1 MVEDTCAA
9 AAVDT
14 IQGVSI
20 MWLQKAEEEEGVICR
35 ALQHLEMEKL
45 KKNPAKEI
53 EKERPVRWE
62 GK

>member
-1 MVEDTCAA
+1 
-9 AAVDT
+9 
-14 IQGVSI
+14 

-35 ALQHLEMEKL
+35 ALHHLEMEKVKKK

-53 EKERPVRWE
+53 ERPVRWE

>member
-1 MVEDTCAA
+1 M
-9 AAVDT
+9 DT

-35 ALQHLEMEKL
+35 ALHHLGDGEG
-45 KKNPAKEI
+45 KKKKKSSKGNR
-53 EKERPVRWE
+53 KERPVRWE